1 MEYSFLGI
9 HRSRLNLC
17 FRRIQKLARG
27 VHMYEDGTGRPG
39 DRPRRMLLGM
49 FFDVTNPK
57 KVDRVG
63 TQRGTVAPCQPPGE
77 AG

>member
-1 MEYSFLGI
+1 M
-9 HRSRLNLC
+9 
-17 FRRIQKLARG
+17 ARG
-27 VHMYEDGTGRPG
+27 VHIYEDGTGRPG

-77 AG
+77 AGSDWEVWERTVSEQVPRSQQAG